1 MSYRIE
7 DNMQDAPEIAPAK
20 GLSRLVSPSRS
31 RAHKT
36 ERWLTKRV
44 LEMAGNPPIAIVL
57 WDGTEITTA
66 RQPAIGRLLIHDR
79 RALRKL
85 AINPDLELGELYS
98 AGRIDVEGDLA
109 EVLEIIYRA
118 LEVPHTTGSTM
129 ILGLLPAL
137 TRQSRNT
144 LARARENIH
153 HHYDL
158 GNDFYRLW
166 LDDQLVYTCAYYP
179 TESESLEEAQVAK
192 LDYVCRKLRLRPGDR
207 VVEAGCGWGALAL
220 HMARH
225 YGASVKA
232 FNISHQQIAYAR
244 ERARREGLD
253 NRVEFIEDDFRN
265 INGEFDVFASV
276 GMLEHVGIAN
286 YGQLGE
292 IIGRVLTPAGRGLIH
307 SIGRDRP
314 RPINSWI
321 DRRIFPGAQPPSIG
335 EMMGLFESGDFS
347 VLDVEN
353 LRLHYARTLE
363 QWLER
368 FECSVDRV
376 REMFD
381 DTFVRVWRLYLAS
394 SIAAFRSGTLQ
405 LFQVAFARTGYN
417 DIPWTRRSL
426 YSSDGG

>member
-1 MSYRIE
+1 MPDRF
-7 DNMQDAPEIAPAK
+7 DDDAHDETEAAPVQGLPEP
-20 GLSRLVSPSRS
+20 LPPSRGP
-31 RAHKT
+31 AHKT
-36 ERWLTKRV
+36 ECWLTKRV

-57 WDGTEITTA
+57 WDGTEITPG
-66 RQPAIGRLLIHDR
+66 RQALIGRLLIHDR

-109 EVLEIIYRA
+109 RVLEVVYRA
-118 LEVPHTTGSTM
+118 QAVARTSSTM
-129 ILGLLPAL
+129 VLGLLPAL
-137 TRQSRNT
+137 ARHPRNT

-153 HHYDL
+153 HHYDI

-166 LDDQLVYTCAYYP
+166 LDEQLVYTCAYYP
-179 TESESLEEAQVAK
+179 TQAESLEQAQVAK
-192 LDYVCRKLRLRPGDR
+192 LDYVCRKLRLKPGDR
-207 VVEAGCGWGALAL
+207 VVDAGCGWGALAL

-232 FNISHQQIAYAR
+232 FNISHEQIAFAR
-244 ERARREGLD
+244 ERAQREGLGE
-253 NRVEFIEDDFRN
+253 RVEFIEDDYRN
-265 INGEFDVFASV
+265 MSGEFDVFASV

-292 IIGRVLTPAGRGLIH
+292 LIGRVLTPAGRGLIH
-307 SIGRDRP
+307 SIGRDHP
-314 RPINSWI
+314 MPINAWI

-335 EMMGLFESGDFS
+335 EMMDLFESSGMS

-363 QWLER
+363 HWSER
-368 FECSVDRV
+368 FEQSVDRV
-376 REMFD
+376 RDMFD
-381 DTFVRVWRLYLAS
+381 EAFVRVWRMYLAS

-405 LFQVAFARTGYN
+405 LFQVVFARTGHN
-417 DIPWTRRSL
+417 DIPWTRRHL
-426 YSSDGG
+426 YPDGE

>member
-1 MSYRIE
+1 MTDRIE
-7 DNMQDAPEIAPAK
+7 DNMPQAPEMAPARD
-20 GLSRLVSPSRS
+20 LSRSAPPSRS

-36 ERWLTKRV
+36 ERWLTRRV

-66 RQPAIGRLLIHDR
+66 REPAIGRLLIHDR

-85 AINPDLELGELYS
+85 AINPDLELGELYC
-98 AGRIDVEGDLA
+98 AGRVDVEGDLA
-109 EVLEIIYRA
+109 EVLEVVYRA
-118 LEVPHTTGSTM
+118 QVAAHTGNAM
-129 ILGLLPAL
+129 VLGLLPAL
-137 TRQSRNT
+137 TRQPRNT

-179 TESESLEEAQVAK
+179 TETESLEQAQVAK

-207 VVEAGCGWGALAL
+207 VVDAGCGWGALAL

-232 FNISHQQIAYAR
+232 FNISREQIAHAR

-265 INGEFDVFASV
+265 ISGEFDVFASV

-314 RPINSWI
+314 RPINAWI

-335 EMMGLFESGDFS
+335 EMMGLFESSGFS

-368 FECSVDRV
+368 FERSVDRV

-381 DTFVRVWRLYLAS
+381 DTFIRVWRLYLAS
-394 SIAAFRSGTLQ
+394 SIAAFRGGTLQ

-417 DIPWTRRSL
+417 DIPWTRRDL
-426 YSSDGG
+426 YSDGE